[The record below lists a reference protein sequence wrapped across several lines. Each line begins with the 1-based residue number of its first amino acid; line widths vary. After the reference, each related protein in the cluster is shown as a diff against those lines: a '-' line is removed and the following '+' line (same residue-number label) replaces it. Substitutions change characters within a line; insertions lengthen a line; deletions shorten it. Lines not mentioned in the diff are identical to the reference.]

1 MSFWNNTS
9 SIGRTATF
17 TALGV
22 CLVVCPLGRAQN
34 ALEAGEA
41 RIALDAA
48 LDRISDLEQENNT
61 LRNSNRALAKSLAA
75 SNVEARDARKRLE
88 EIRLEL
94 EALGVAALGE
104 DNRELSQRLLRALGV
119 IEQERV
125 YRQALENQL
134 VSLNEALTVFV
145 GTVKESDPS
154 ARMVLEGEMRSSDVL
169 LNQRQQA
176 TPTNVDTPVE
186 TGLANAQVISLKPEL
201 GLAVLNAGKKSGVQI
216 GMPFEIF
223 RNDRILGAALVVD
236 VRDHI
241 CGLAFGGTAEGLSEV
256 KVGDRARPR
265 IGR

>member
-1 MSFWNNTS
+1 MSFWNHTS
-9 SIGRTATF
+9 QIGRTAAI

-22 CLVVCPLGRAQN
+22 CLVCTPGRAQD

-48 LDRISDLEQENNT
+48 LDRISALEQENST
-61 LRNSNRALAKSLAA
+61 LRNSNEALAKSLAA

-134 VSLNEALTVFV
+134 VTLSEALTVFIS
-145 GTVKESDPS
+145 TVKESDPS
-154 ARMVLEGEMRSSDVL
+154 ARMALEGEMRSTDVL
-169 LNQRQQA
+169 LNQRQEVSPSTA
-176 TPTNVDTPVE
+176 SNPAE
-186 TGLANAQVISLKPEL
+186 TGLANALVISLKPEL

-265 IGR
+265 IDR

>member
-1 MSFWNNTS
+1 MSFWYHTS
-9 SIGRTATF
+9 QIGRTAAITV
-17 TALGV
+17 LGV
-22 CLVVCPLGRAQN
+22 CLVVGSQGRAQN

-41 RIALDAA
+41 RVALDAA
-48 LDRISDLEQENNT
+48 LDRISALEKENNT
-61 LRNSNRALAKSLAA
+61 LRNSNEALAKSLAA

-134 VSLNEALTVFV
+134 VTLSEALTVFV
-145 GTVKESDPS
+145 STVKESDPS
-154 ARMVLEGEMRSSDVL
+154 ARMALEEEMRSTDVL
-169 LNQRQQA
+169 LDQRQEV
-176 TPTNVDTPVE
+176 TPSTASNPAE
-186 TGLANAQVISLKPEL
+186 TGLANALVISLKPEL

>member
-1 MSFWNNTS
+1 MSFWNHTS
-9 SIGRTATF
+9 QLGRTAAI

-22 CLVVCPLGRAQN
+22 CLVVCSQGRAQN
-34 ALEAGEA
+34 ALEKGEA

-48 LDRISDLEQENNT
+48 LDRISDLENENNT
-61 LRNSNRALAKSLAA
+61 LRSSNGALAKSLAA
-75 SNVEARDARKRLE
+75 SNVEARDARNRLA

-134 VSLNEALTVFV
+134 VSLSAALTVFV
-145 GTVKESDPS
+145 STVNESDPS
-154 ARMVLEGEMRSSDVL
+154 ARMALEGEMRSSDVL
-169 LNQRQQA
+169 LNQRQEA
-176 TPTNVDTPVE
+176 APNSANSPEE
-186 TGLANAQVISLKPEL
+186 TGLANALVISLKPEL
-201 GLAVLNAGKKSGVQI
+201 GLTVLNAGKKSGVQI

>member
-1 MSFWNNTS
+1 MSFWNHTS
-9 SIGRTATF
+9 QFGRTAAI

-22 CLVVCPLGRAQN
+22 CLVVCSPGRAQN

-61 LRNSNRALAKSLAA
+61 LRNSNGALAKSLAA

-145 GTVKESDPS
+145 STVKESDPS
-154 ARMVLEGEMRSSDVL
+154 ARMALEGEMRSSDVL
-169 LNQRQQA
+169 LNQRQEA
-176 TPTNVDTPVE
+176 APNSANSPEE
-186 TGLANAQVISLKPEL
+186 TGLANALVISFKPEL